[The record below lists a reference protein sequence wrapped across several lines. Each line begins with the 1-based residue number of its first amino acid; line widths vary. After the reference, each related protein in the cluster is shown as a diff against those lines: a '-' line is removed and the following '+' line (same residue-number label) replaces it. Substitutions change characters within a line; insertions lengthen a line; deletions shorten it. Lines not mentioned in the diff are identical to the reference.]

1 MIDDDALRQLVI
13 TEGATVR
20 DAMLAIDQGTV
31 EIALV
36 VDGAGRLVAAVSDGD
51 IRRAL
56 LGGTQLDDPVMP
68 HASRDP
74 KTTGPESSRAQIL
87 DQMRAQH
94 ISQVPI
100 IDADGRLVGLHVMRE
115 LLGGQRRPN
124 AAVIMAGGRGTRLGS
139 LTETIPKPMLKVA
152 GRPIL
157 ERLVLHLVGSGIRS
171 LFLSVNYLAQVI
183 EDHFGDGEDYGCE
196 IRYLREDPDRPL
208 GTAGSLALI
217 DPDSP
222 ARKAPLLVM
231 NGDLV
236 TDFSVPDLLASH
248 ASSDAVATVALGDY
262 DHRVPFGVVDVREGR
277 VHRLVEKPVQTWP
290 INAGIYVLD
299 PSLIDRVS
307 AEREYHVTA
316 LIDDCL
322 RREEPV
328 NAWELLTE
336 WHDVGRP
343 TQLQQ
348 ARGQL

>member
-1 MIDDDALRQLVI
+1 MMDDAALRELVI
-13 TEGATVR
+13 TEDATVR
-20 DAMLAIDQGTV
+20 DAMQAIDQGTV

-36 VDGAGRLVAAVSDGD
+36 VDAAGRLVAAVSDGD

-68 HASRDP
+68 HATRNP

-87 DQMRAQH
+87 DQMRAQY

-100 IDADGRLVGLHVMRE
+100 VDKNGRLIGLHVMRE

-139 LTETIPKPMLKVA
+139 LTETTPKPMLKVA

-183 EDHFGDGEDYGCE
+183 EDHFGDGKDYGCE
-196 IRYLREDPDRPL
+196 IHYLREDPDRPL

-217 DPDSP
+217 DPESP

-248 ASSDAVATVALGDY
+248 AG
-262 DHRVPFGVVDVREGR
+262 
-277 VHRLVEKPVQTWP
+277 
-290 INAGIYVLD
+290 
-299 PSLIDRVS
+299 
-307 AEREYHVTA
+307 
-316 LIDDCL
+316 
-322 RREEPV
+322 
-328 NAWELLTE
+328 
-336 WHDVGRP
+336 
-343 TQLQQ
+343 
-348 ARGQL
+348 

>member
-1 MIDDDALRQLVI
+1 MIHDDALQDLVI
-13 TEGATVR
+13 TEDATVR
-20 DAMLAIDQGTV
+20 DAMEAIDRGTV

-36 VDGAGRLVAAVSDGD
+36 VDGTGRLVAAVSDGD

-56 LGGTQLDDPVMP
+56 LAGTWLEDPVMP

-74 KTTGPESSRAQIL
+74 KTTGLESSRAEIL

-100 IDADGRLVGLHVMRE
+100 VDSDGRLVGLHVMRE

-139 LTETIPKPMLKVA
+139 LTATIPKPMLKVA

-157 ERLVLHLVGSGIRS
+157 ERLVLHLVGSGIRT
-171 LFLSVNYLAQVI
+171 LFLSVNYLAEVI
-183 EDHFGDGEDYGCE
+183 EDHFGDGGDHGCE
-196 IRYLREDPDRPL
+196 IRYLREQGDRPL

-217 DPDSP
+217 DRDSP
-222 ARKAPLLVM
+222 ALRAPLLVM

-236 TDFSVPDLLASH
+236 TDFSVAELLSSH
-248 ASSDAVATVALGDY
+248 AQSGAVATVALGGY
-262 DHRVPFGVVDVREGR
+262 DHRVPFGVVDVRDGR
-277 VHRLVEKPVQTWP
+277 VHGLVEKPVQTWP

-299 PSLIDRVS
+299 PSLVERVR
-307 AEREYHVTA
+307 ADREYHVTA

-322 RREEPV
+322 RRGEAV
-328 NAWELLTE
+328 NAWELTAE

-343 TQLQQ
+343 TQLQH